1 MAKSTFEL
9 GRVINNTS
17 LRGSITQL
25 SAVYN
30 QLDGKID
37 RGQLNKLADLIQ
49 TLGDTQREIAVLF
62 NKMEHFFTPQE

>member
-37 RGQLNKLADLIQ
+37 RGQLNKLAELIQ
-49 TLGDTQREIAVLF
+49 TLGTTQREIAVLF
-62 NKMEHFFTPQE
+62 NKMERFFTPQE